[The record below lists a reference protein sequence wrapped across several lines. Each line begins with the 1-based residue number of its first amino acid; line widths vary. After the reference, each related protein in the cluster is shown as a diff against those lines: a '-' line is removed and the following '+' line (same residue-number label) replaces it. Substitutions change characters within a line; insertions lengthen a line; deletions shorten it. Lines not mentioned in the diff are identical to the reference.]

1 MEKQKDKAARRAQR
15 NAERE
20 HSGVEAIPIEPFE
33 DYLADTAEGS
43 HSSSGSGSQSE

>member
-33 DYLADTAEGS
+33 DYLTNTADGS
-43 HSSSGSGSQSE
+43 RSPSGSGSPSE

>member
-33 DYLADTAEGS
+33 DYLTNTADGS
-43 HSSSGSGSQSE
+43 NTPSGSGSPSE

>member
-15 NAERE
+15 KENRE

-33 DYLADTAEGS
+33 DYLADTADGSGS
-43 HSSSGSGSQSE
+43 HSE